1 MEKATSVE
9 AYIKSFP
16 APTRKLLETLRA
28 TIRAAAP
35 DAEEAIAYGMPAYRQ
50 GGPLV
55 YFAGYA
61 GHIGFYPTGT
71 GIAAFVDE
79 LTAFKSSKGAVQF
92 PLDAPL
98 PLELVRRMVQ
108 WKVAEVT
115 TATTAKKAAKT
126 ATTKKAPT
134 KAPTKATTKK
144 APAKKATTKKATA
157 APAKQATTKKATAA
171 PAKQTATKKKA
182 SKAPRR

>member
-1 MEKATSVE
+1 MEKAKSVE

-126 ATTKKAPT
+126 ATTK
-134 KAPTKATTKK
+134 APTKATTKK

-171 PAKQTATKKKA
+171 PAKQTATKKKKK